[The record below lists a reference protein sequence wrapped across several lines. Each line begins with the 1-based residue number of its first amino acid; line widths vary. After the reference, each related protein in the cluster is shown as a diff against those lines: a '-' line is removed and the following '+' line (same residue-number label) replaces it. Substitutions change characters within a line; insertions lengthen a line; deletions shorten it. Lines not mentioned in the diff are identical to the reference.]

1 MSLPGIT
8 APVGTPL
15 FLADGHSITE
25 DSMFAPVR
33 PRTGHSRLRRVR
45 TAPER
50 VVSVGW
56 LLEADELLRVIE
68 WFEDTLQAGA
78 LEFAALV
85 ANQGPGQRW
94 WRARWVS
101 FQTEML
107 HKGRGRV
114 TGTLFLVGDPS
125 ETGPDLSQLAA
136 EAVVALQSSASATI
150 PSLLAAEVV
159 IALQA
164 QSGDTLL
171 AAEVDIALDGSGVFG
186 FPLAA
191 EAVIAL
197 DGTATVTIGTGGCVD
212 FEVLSDSGIT
222 ISSGSTI
229 SPLADTGETFDA
241 CRTLV

>member
-25 DSMFAPVR
+25 DSMFAAVR
-33 PRTGHSRLRRVR
+33 SRTGHARLRRVR
-45 TAPER
+45 TAGER
-50 VVSVGW
+50 IVSVAW
-56 LLEADELLRVIE
+56 LLEADELLSVID
-68 WFEDTLQAGA
+68 WFEDTLQSGA

-101 FQTEML
+101 FETEML

-114 TGTLFLVGDPS
+114 TGTLFLIGDPS

-136 EAVVALQSSASATI
+136 EAVVALQSSATATI
-150 PSLLAAEVV
+150 PALLAAEVV

-171 AAEVDIALDGSGVFG
+171 AAEVDVGLDGAAVFG

-197 DGTATVTIGTGGCVD
+197 DGSATATIGTGGCAD
-212 FEVLSDSGIT
+212 FAVLGDLGIT
-222 ISSGSTI
+222 VSSGGAI
-229 SPLADTGETFDA
+229 SPLADTGETFDS
-241 CRTLV
+241 CRTLT